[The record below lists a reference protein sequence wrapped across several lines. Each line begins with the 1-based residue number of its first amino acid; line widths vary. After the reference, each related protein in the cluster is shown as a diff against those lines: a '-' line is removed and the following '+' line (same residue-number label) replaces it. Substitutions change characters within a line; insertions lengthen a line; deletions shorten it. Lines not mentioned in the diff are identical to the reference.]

1 MNNQNSDRLTPEQL
15 SDQLICADNLYYAEL
30 FEATE
35 LEEVSIEY
43 FEDEEEEGFT
53 FYRRG

>member
-15 SDQLICADNLYYAEL
+15 SDRLICADNLYYAEL

-35 LEEVSIEY
+35 LEEVSVEY
-43 FEDEEEEGFT
+43 FEDEE
-53 FYRRG
+53 